1 MTEQKEMINLA
12 LKSGYSFKQVFGH
25 LKDVIEKGI
34 QNNTIGIAD
43 AGNTFAF
50 YELETLCKKQKIK
63 PIYGIRLTVV
73 KDATKEVKPRGQF
86 GCEYIFLAKNQEGVK
101 EIYALTKVFYD
112 NFYWRG
118 NLSFHADVAK
128 ISDNVIVI
136 ADDIQTTKRL
146 DYLAITQSTPKYVI
160 EAAREESIP
169 FVAIQKNWYVE
180 KDDHSTYELM
190 IGVDNGPGRP
200 NAEKRTHPQH
210 ILTTEEWIGYQRHRN
225 YVTEEEIQ
233 EAVANTHV
241 VADLIEEYDLPRA
254 PMIKSKSNKSID
266 YLCKI
271 GAKKRGIDITQGVY
285 GERYEREI
293 KLIKEREFD
302 DYFIVVADM
311 ISKAKQKMLVGPS
324 RGSSAGSLVCYL
336 IGITEIDPI
345 EYGLLFERFIDVN
358 RKDLP
363 DIDIDF
369 PDSQRKQVIKQLTD
383 DYGADQVKHVANI
396 SKMQPR
402 GAINDFAKGLRI
414 SRAETEELK
423 NAIIERSGGDS
434 RAGYCMMDTFD
445 TTTPGQE
452 FIKKYPNIRNV
463 ERVERHPSHHSTHA
477 AGMIVCNDPIHNYC
491 GVNTRDD
498 TIMAD
503 KYGAEYFNLLK
514 IDALGLRTLS
524 ILQDCAKSVGMK
536 HTDFYSLPIDD
547 EKTLKLFDDCRLNG
561 IFQFEGYSLMNL
573 TQKMGIKEFN
583 DIVAITA
590 LARPGALYSGGAAR
604 YIKYRLG
611 EDEPVYYGELHKKVT
626 SETFGIVIYQEQIL
640 NICREIGK
648 MSWNDVNKVRK
659 ALSKSLGEEHFAQYK
674 AMFMQGADENGYTVE
689 QAEFIWGEVCYGG
702 NYAFNKSHAV
712 AYALVSYWTGYMK
725 AHYPLE
731 FVVACLNNEKDEES
745 SIKILRDA
753 TTHDGI
759 EYCPLDPD
767 LSDINWSVANGKVL
781 GGLMNLHGIGIAKA
795 RKIKKMRTGEEKWT
809 PAIVNKLA
817 NPVTPFD
824 ILYPCDHFWGDI
836 YRRPHLY
843 GLSHPPSLIQD
854 VIGSKGEHF
863 CFIGKLKNKNVRDMN
878 EYVNVQKRGG
888 KLVDGPA
895 LELALKLEDDTD
907 SIMAEIGRFEFK
919 NVVAT

>member
-293 KLIKEREFD
+293 KLIKEREH
-302 DYFIVVADM
+302 A
-311 ISKAKQKMLVGPS
+311 
-324 RGSSAGSLVCYL
+324 SAL
-336 IGITEIDPI
+336 E
-345 EYGLLFERFIDVN
+345 
-358 RKDLP
+358 
-363 DIDIDF
+363 
-369 PDSQRKQVIKQLTD
+369 Q
-383 DYGADQVKHVANI
+383 
-396 SKMQPR
+396 
-402 GAINDFAKGLRI
+402 
-414 SRAETEELK
+414 ELK
-423 NAIIERSGGDS
+423 
-434 RAGYCMMDTFD
+434 
-445 TTTPGQE
+445 
-452 FIKKYPNIRNV
+452 
-463 ERVERHPSHHSTHA
+463 
-477 AGMIVCNDPIHNYC
+477 
-491 GVNTRDD
+491 
-498 TIMAD
+498 IM
-503 KYGAEYFNLLK
+503 E
-514 IDALGLRTLS
+514 
-524 ILQDCAKSVGMK
+524 
-536 HTDFYSLPIDD
+536 
-547 EKTLKLFDDCRLNG
+547 
-561 IFQFEGYSLMNL
+561 
-573 TQKMGIKEFN
+573 
-583 DIVAITA
+583 
-590 LARPGALYSGGAAR
+590 
-604 YIKYRLG
+604 
-611 EDEPVYYGELHKKVT
+611 
-626 SETFGIVIYQEQIL
+626 
-640 NICREIGK
+640 
-648 MSWNDVNKVRK
+648 
-659 ALSKSLGEEHFAQYK
+659 
-674 AMFMQGADENGYTVE
+674 
-689 QAEFIWGEVCYGG
+689 
-702 NYAFNKSHAV
+702 
-712 AYALVSYWTGYMK
+712 
-725 AHYPLE
+725 
-731 FVVACLNNEKDEES
+731 
-745 SIKILRDA
+745 
-753 TTHDGI
+753 
-759 EYCPLDPD
+759 
-767 LSDINWSVANGKVL
+767 
-781 GGLMNLHGIGIAKA
+781 
-795 RKIKKMRTGEEKWT
+795 RKIKENDEEINRMDST
-809 PAIVNKLA
+809 
-817 NPVTPFD
+817 
-824 ILYPCDHFWGDI
+824 
-836 YRRPHLY
+836 
-843 GLSHPPSLIQD
+843 
-854 VIGSKGEHF
+854 
-863 CFIGKLKNKNVRDMN
+863 
-878 EYVNVQKRGG
+878 
-888 KLVDGPA
+888 A
-895 LELALKLEDDTD
+895 LLHELE
-907 SIMAEIGRFEFK
+907 SIRAAYQIH
-919 NVVAT
+919 